1 MIKLS
6 VNKTKWAGLLPTC
19 RSCTF
24 TVKPVY
30 NSPVHSGHLVY
41 YGHFARVTVVHRF
54 DFNFFRIWF
63 EYLIWG
69 PKSYR
74 DFRENDNPQNVN
86 SLAPRCGEQGC
97 MVQGTLLPPMWPR
110 FKSWCQHH
118 IWVEFVVDSL
128 LCSDRFFS
136 GYSGFPLSSKTNIS
150 KLPIRP
156 GIVGEEPL
164 HRCATF
170 KSLLLLSW
178 VFGTKKKSAILTGL
192 ESMTSQTPVKRS

>member
-19 RSCTF
+19 RSRTF

-41 YGHFARVTVVHRF
+41 YGR
-54 DFNFFRIWF
+54 
-63 EYLIWG
+63 
-69 PKSYR
+69 KSYR

-164 HRCATF
+164 HRCATS